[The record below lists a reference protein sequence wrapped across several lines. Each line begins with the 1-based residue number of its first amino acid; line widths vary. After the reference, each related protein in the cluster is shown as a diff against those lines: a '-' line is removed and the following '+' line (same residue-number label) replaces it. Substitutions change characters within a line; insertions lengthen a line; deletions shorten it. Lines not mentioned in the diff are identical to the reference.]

1 MTKISESSEILQTLT
16 CSDESGNSY
25 FTAAKLHCP
34 SYREKGIN
42 ARQHK
47 KKNNIL
53 IKTTR
58 ILWLFVCRAQNT
70 APRAGSD
77 PLGSPLDWGGKGG
90 KQHSSTGCCCCGD
103 WRRWRLSDRAME
115 SCQITTNTAPPACTG
130 TDAWQELVPS
140 PSLARISCKTGALI
154 TKANKIEA

>member
-16 CSDESGNSY
+16 CSDESGNSC

-47 KKNNIL
+47 KKNIL

-58 ILWLFVCRAQNT
+58 SLWLFVCRAQNT
-70 APRAGSD
+70 AQGQAVTLWAAHWVGEARGA
-77 PLGSPLDWGGKGG
+77 
-90 KQHSSTGCCCCGD
+90 SST
-103 WRRWRLSDRAME
+103 
-115 SCQITTNTAPPACTG
+115 APQ
-130 TDAWQELVPS
+130 DAAAAAVG
-140 PSLARISCKTGALI
+140 LAPMAFD
-154 TKANKIEA
+154 